1 MTSNDKTGDQLVASM
16 RRTKAGVKKKTAVTK
31 KKVSSTSAERPSR
44 RIALRAG
51 ELPAAQT
58 EASTDPYQAGRR
70 VWPD

>member
-1 MTSNDKTGDQLVASM
+1 
-16 RRTKAGVKKKTAVTK
+16 VKKKTAVAK
-31 KKVSSTSAERPSR
+31 KKVSSTPAERPSR

-58 EASTDPYQAGRR
+58 EMPTDPYQGGRR